1 MTSATQLKPVT
12 AVTKLVRHLES
23 AQLSI
28 DDDELITAKQRLSAL
43 NSQECL

>member
-28 DDDELITAKQRLSAL
+28 DDKLITPKQRLSAL